1 MQLLMQSFAQ
11 AFLLQP
17 SSLNNDNRQR
27 RKKTQNWISTNCAE
41 QVGDNW
47 DTKEKIFRNTIN
59 AFTSDS
65 TLQVGLIHNHDFYD
79 IINEYNST
87 SRSPNPGQV
96 RSNAKF
102 YSPSFYRK
110 YENNIQVLASFGQT
124 ASTTKLVQVNW
135 EQLKHLKSCLFV

>member
-1 MQLLMQSFAQ
+1 MA
-11 AFLLQP
+11 
-17 SSLNNDNRQR
+17 
-27 RKKTQNWISTNCAE
+27 
-41 QVGDNW
+41 
-47 DTKEKIFRNTIN
+47 NTILN
-59 AFTSDS
+59 FHFDYWNPS
-65 TLQVGLIHNHDFYD
+65 LIHNHDFYD

-110 YENNIQVLASFGQT
+110 YENNDQVLASFGQT

-135 EQLKHLKSCLFV
+135 EQLKTLKSCLFV

>member
-1 MQLLMQSFAQ
+1 MITDKEEKKHKTESALIVQNRWATIGTQKRK
-11 AFLLQP
+11 
-17 SSLNNDNRQR
+17 SSG
-27 RKKTQNWISTNCAE
+27 TP
-41 QVGDNW
+41 
-47 DTKEKIFRNTIN
+47 
-59 AFTSDS
+59 S
-65 TLQVGLIHNHDFYD
+65 TLSLVIPHFRSDLFIIMIFYD

-110 YENNIQVLASFGQT
+110 YENNDQVLASFGQT

-135 EQLKHLKSCLFV
+135 EKLKHLKSCLFV